1 MFLHDKTPQWFPFLM
16 NIASDYGYTAEK
28 NVLNIVDG
36 PGNTGSRTEV
46 NNPVYGLGYSKGVP
60 CNAGK
65 TFKIYKI
72 IKI

>member
-1 MFLHDKTPQWFPFLM
+1 M

-65 TFKIYKI
+65 KVKIY
-72 IKI
+72 